1 MKKKHLYLLIATLTA
16 AAVLPIIILVCFSSA
31 NEPQRPVT
39 IIYRNNEYAYKEFL
53 TGCVLSCL
61 KTLDEPPADDES
73 EGINAVAVA
82 LDCSLRYLH
91 RAGKSFDSGYP
102 YVEYMDEKDSIQH
115 FGAETGIYRKYA
127 EHSAEYAISLNLTV
141 QEGTAFLPVCR
152 ISSGITISPEDSG
165 NPLVKKLYCEKD
177 RSAEYYHS
185 TCQLT
190 ADGIAEIML
199 TAYPSLIIPP
209 DESKWISNIRRD
221 ADGNALSLNVCGIDM
236 SCEEFRRLFDIRSP
250 AFEMSYTQRLYS
262 FDIRGDGCN
271 SGMSVYSAL
280 MLSKRGYSC
289 REILNEFYVL

>member
-1 MKKKHLYLLIATLTA
+1 MKKKHLYLLIAMLTV

-39 IIYRNNEYAYKEFL
+39 IIYRNTEYAYKEFL
-53 TGCVLSCL
+53 AGCVLSCL

-102 YVEYMDEKDSIQH
+102 YVEYIDEKESIQH

-127 EHSAEYAISLNLTV
+127 ENSAEYAISLNLTV

-165 NPLVKKLYCEKD
+165 YPVVKKLYCEKD
-177 RSAEYYHS
+177 TSA
-185 TCQLT
+185 
-190 ADGIAEIML
+190 
-199 TAYPSLIIPP
+199 
-209 DESKWISNIRRD
+209 
-221 ADGNALSLNVCGIDM
+221 
-236 SCEEFRRLFDIRSP
+236 
-250 AFEMSYTQRLYS
+250 
-262 FDIRGDGCN
+262 
-271 SGMSVYSAL
+271 
-280 MLSKRGYSC
+280 
-289 REILNEFYVL
+289 